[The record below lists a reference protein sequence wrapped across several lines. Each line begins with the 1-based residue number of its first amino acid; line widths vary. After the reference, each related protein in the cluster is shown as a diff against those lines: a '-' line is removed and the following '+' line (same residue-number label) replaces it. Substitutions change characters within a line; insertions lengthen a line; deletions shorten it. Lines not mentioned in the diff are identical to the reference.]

1 VAPSLRTGSR
11 ALPGL
16 RESIQGP
23 GRVDKWEGGM
33 VVFPKKVG
41 FFSQTSASQSPNGT
55 SRDLVFQ
62 EPLVSLPKAHPV
74 FGGCRA

>member
-1 VAPSLRTGSR
+1 MEVGWK
-11 ALPGL
+11 
-16 RESIQGP
+16 
-23 GRVDKWEGGM
+23 GRQVGGGM